1 MTAVAGTIGTSWMST
16 AAGSTESD
24 SRKVSNSRE
33 DSNIP
38 QGHQQKQHELATTT
52 LATSRRQQQKG
63 DPQQKGCQKYVV
75 EMPTTVLASAGTPT
89 AQ

>member
-16 AAGSTESD
+16 AAGSPESD
-24 SRKVSNSRE
+24 RKVR
-33 DSNIP
+33 NIIADRNIQ
-38 QGHQQKQHELATTT
+38 QGHQQQQQELATTT
-52 LATSRRQQQKG
+52 SATAEGRSATKG
-63 DPQQKGCQKYVV
+63 MPEIV